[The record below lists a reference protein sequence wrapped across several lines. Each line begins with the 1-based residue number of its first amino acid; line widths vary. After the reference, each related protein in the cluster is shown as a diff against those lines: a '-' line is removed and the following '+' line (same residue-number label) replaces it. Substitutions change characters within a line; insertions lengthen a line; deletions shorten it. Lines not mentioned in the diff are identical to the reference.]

1 MRSLT
6 LKLTLAFIF
15 VGLAGIIV
23 VAIVVGNQTQQGV
36 NQIVVDRYRD
46 ELIEHLA
53 TYYQDNGSWEGI
65 RNNHLHSIGNQNSP
79 WGESLGPLFLLGVDG
94 RVILGDRQHP
104 PGSQLTRSEIE
115 NIFPVIIENET
126 VGYIALPA
134 IKGRTFQT
142 QGSPEEAFLA
152 RMQQAILLG
161 TIGALLL
168 AIILGALL
176 ARTITRPVKALT
188 AGTKRVAA
196 GELGYQLPVK
206 TKDEIGN
213 LTQSFN
219 TMSSGLEKANTQR
232 RQMTADIAHDLR
244 TPLSVVLGYTE
255 ALSDGK
261 LGGSPEIYT
270 IMHNEAQLL
279 NHLIEDLRTLS
290 LADSGE
296 LSLQRQT
303 IAPRGLLMRTTAAHA
318 VQAEEKNIALV
329 VQAADDLPNVA
340 VDPERMAQVLGNL
353 VDNAIQHTPEGGEIK
368 LTAAATNNT
377 LQIQV
382 SDTGSGIPPDDFPYI
397 FSRFYRGDKS
407 RQQNGSSGLGLAI
420 AKSIVV
426 AHGGTIEVASIL
438 GQGTTFTIQLPLN
451 S

>member
-15 VGLAGIIV
+15 VGLTGIIV
-23 VAIVVGNQTQQGV
+23 VALVVGNQTQQGV
-36 NQIVVDRYRD
+36 NQIVADRYRD
-46 ELIEHLA
+46 ELLERLVN
-53 TYYQDNGSWEGI
+53 YYQNNGSWEGI
-65 RNNHLHSIGNQNSP
+65 HNNYLRTTGPGGPGVGSVLLIGT
-79 WGESLGPLFLLGVDG
+79 DG
-94 RVILGDRQHP
+94 IIILGDRQHP
-104 PGSQLTRSEIE
+104 TGSQLSRSERD
-115 NIFPVIIENET
+115 NIIAIKVENET
-126 VGYIALPA
+126 VGYITYAFLR
-134 IKGRTFQT
+134 GRPFQT

-152 RMQQAILLG
+152 RMRQAIFLG
-161 TIGALLL
+161 TLGALLL
-168 AIILGALL
+168 AVILGALL

-188 AGTKRVAA
+188 AGTQRVAA

-206 TKDEIGN
+206 TKDEIGD
-213 LTQSFN
+213 LTRSFN
-219 TMSSGLEKANTQR
+219 TMSSGLEKATTQR

-261 LGGSPEIYT
+261 LSGSPDIYT
-270 IMHNEAQLL
+270 VMHNEAQLL

-296 LSLQRQT
+296 LSLQRQAM
-303 IAPRGLLMRTTAAHA
+303 APCALLTRTAAAHA
-318 VQAEEKNIALV
+318 VQAEEKNITLM
-329 VQAADDLPNVA
+329 VQVADDLPNVA

-353 VDNAIQHTPEGGEIK
+353 VDNAIQHMPTGGEIR
-368 LTAAATNNT
+368 LTAVATDNT

-382 SDTGSGIPPDDFPYI
+382 IDSGSGIPPEDLPHI

-407 RQQNGSSGLGLAI
+407 RQQDGSSGLGLAI

-426 AHGGTIEVASIL
+426 AHGGKIDVSSIL
-438 GQGTTFTIQLPLN
+438 GQGTTVTIQLP